1 MKNRDNLKVA
11 LVSLQQDAE
20 RIPPVGLVYIAT
32 YIRDVVGLRNENIKI
47 LEKNYS
53 NIEEDLEKFSPDI
66 IAFTSMTVE
75 YGKIIKFAKKIR
87 DKHNVPF
94 VLGGVH
100 ISTLPQSLDRVFN
113 VGVIGEGE
121 KTFAELI
128 EIYLKNGFLSIE
140 KFNGVKG
147 VVFFDDKKL
156 KINPMRESIV
166 NLDELP
172 IPDFKFVNSNYFR
185 KEEIPSISDIGVKC
199 YLISS
204 RGCPYRCVFC
214 STSHFWGSMRL
225 HSPDYTARIVK
236 KFIDDFGSDYIKV
249 MDDLFT
255 ISPKRLRELKES
267 FEKYSILDKI
277 KGIECQPRANLM
289 SDELCIAM
297 KDLKIKVLN
306 FGFESGS
313 ERMLKWLKNGSVSV
327 ELNKGA
333 ILLCK
338 KYGFYAYGSLM
349 YGSPGETIEDMEKTN
364 DFIDFASRNN
374 ARYIW
379 SFVATPFPNTL
390 FWEIALERGKVSN
403 NMDWDLLSHHNL
415 DKPLLLDDSIDKV
428 EFKKVF
434 LRGRKKLTKL
444 KIKLIKE
451 FIVNNPI
458 RASKMVF
465 TEPMYYIPRVIK
477 QVFRQ

>member
-1 MKNRDNLKVA
+1 MKNRDNLRIA

-32 YIRDVVGLRNENIKI
+32 YLRDVVGLRGENIKI

-53 NIEEDLEKFSPDI
+53 NVEEDLARFEPDI
-66 IAFTSMTVE
+66 IAFTSMTVD
-75 YGKIIKFAKKIR
+75 YGKIIRFAKKIR
-87 DKHNVPF
+87 ERFDVPF

-100 ISTLPQSLDRVFN
+100 ISTLPQSLDKIFD

-121 KTFAELI
+121 KTFAELV
-128 EIYLKNGFLSIE
+128 EIYLKKGSLSSGE
-140 KFNGVKG
+140 FEDVKG
-147 VVFFDDKKL
+147 VVFFDKGGL
-156 KINPMRESIV
+156 VVNPMREPIA

-172 IPDFKFVNSNYFR
+172 IPDFKFVDKSYFR
-185 KEEIPSISDIGVKC
+185 KEEIPGISDIGVKC

-214 STSHFWGSMRL
+214 STSHFWGQMRL
-225 HSPDYTARIVK
+225 HSPDYTARLVK
-236 KFIDDFGSDYIKV
+236 KFMDDFGSDYIKV

-255 ISPKRLRELKES
+255 VSPQRLRELKAS
-267 FEKYSILDKI
+267 FEKYGILDKI

-289 SDELCIAM
+289 SDELCVAM
-297 KDLKIKVLN
+297 KDLKIRILN

-327 ELNKGA
+327 EMNKKA

-338 KYGFYAYGSLM
+338 KYGFYAYGSLI

-364 DFIDFASRNN
+364 EFIDFASRNN

-379 SFVATPFPNTL
+379 SFVATPFPKTQ

-403 NMDWDLLSHHNL
+403 DMDWDLLSHHNL
-415 DKPLLLDDSIDKV
+415 DEPLLLDDSVDKE
-428 EFKKVF
+428 EFKRVF
-434 LRGRKKLTKL
+434 LKGRRKLSML

-451 FIVNNPI
+451 FVMNNPI
-458 RASKMVF
+458 RASKMVL
-465 TEPMYYIPRVIK
+465 TEPMYYFPRLIK